1 MEQSAAVDV
10 SEKLA
15 EVGRALV
22 REGLT
27 HGAAGNLSARLPG
40 GDIVISAAGVSV
52 GDLDAS
58 KLVVMDVSGR
68 RLRGGAEPSSEQAL
82 HLACLHRYPELGAV
96 IHTHAVHAS
105 MFALA
110 RRAIPCVLEEFELYV
125 GGEVPVAEYRVTGSE
140 ALAEAVAPL
149 LAERSAVLLA
159 GHGLLCVGRDL
170 AEAHFV
176 TGLVERSAQVV
187 LGALQLGPLP
197 PLPPEARERFAARYR
212 QRRHAAG

>member
-1 MEQSAAVDV
+1 MDV
-10 SEKLA
+10 SEQLA

-58 KLVVMDVSGR
+58 KLVVLDAAGK
-68 RLRGGAEPSSEQAL
+68 RLRGDAGYQPSSERAL
-82 HLACLHRYPELGAV
+82 HLACLGRYPELGAV
-96 IHTHAVHAS
+96 IHAHAVHAS

-110 RRAIPCVLEEFELYV
+110 RRAIPCVLEEFELHV

-140 ALAEAVAPL
+140 ALAETAAPL

-170 AEAHFV
+170 AEAHLV
-176 TGLVERSAQVV
+176 TGLVERTAQIV

>member
-1 MEQSAAVDV
+1 MDV
-10 SEKLA
+10 PGKLA

-27 HGAAGNLSARLPG
+27 YGAAGNLSARLPG
-40 GDIVISAAGVSV
+40 GEIVISAAGVRC
-52 GDLDAS
+52 DALDAS
-58 KLVVMDVSGR
+58 KLVVLDAKGG
-68 RLRGGAEPSSEQAL
+68 RLRGGAGREPSSEHAL
-82 HLACLHRYPELGAV
+82 HLACLRRYPEIGAV
-96 IHTHAVHAS
+96 IHTHAVHAA

-110 RRAIPCVLEEFELYV
+110 RREIPCVLEEFELYV
-125 GGEVPVAEYRVTGSE
+125 GGEVPVAEYRTTGSE
-140 ALAEAVAPL
+140 ALAETAAPL

-170 AEAHFV
+170 DEAQLV
-176 TGLVERSAQVV
+176 TGLVERTAQIV

-197 PLPPEARERFAARYR
+197 PLPSEARERFAARYR